1 MINVQPNGPWKMIE
15 ELAKETDLTEE
26 PWEMDCGRRVILP
39 EADHSLYFSVLG
51 APRVMSVS
59 SPFPFLIVANFGRR

>member
-1 MINVQPNGPWKMIE
+1 MINVQLNRPRKMIE
-15 ELAKETDLTEE
+15 ELAEETDLTEE

-39 EADHSLYFSVLG
+39 EQTTVCISLFSVLG

-59 SPFPFLIVANFGRR
+59 SSFPFLIVANFG

>member
-15 ELAKETDLTEE
+15 ELAEETDLTEE

-39 EADHSLYFSVLG
+39 EQTTVCISLFSVL
-51 APRVMSVS
+51 
-59 SPFPFLIVANFGRR
+59 